1 MPSRPRPSR
10 RRRTLLVLLLTVV
23 VAAAAGFWLNTRADD
38 GDTTAE
44 VVDPAAAPTSEAPTS
59 EAPTSEAPPTADPIA
74 TLEPERTG
82 GAPIP
87 TEPSTEDVA
96 TDEPPAPVPPQDA
109 GTEVTPQLTYYGWV
123 ADIEAVEAGGIVMG
137 IVESGGTCTLTLR
150 QGSTSVDVSAA
161 AVDNVTSTSCPA
173 MTVPRNRLQPGT
185 WEATLSYESDSSR
198 GAGNAV
204 EVDVP

>member
-1 MPSRPRPSR
+1 VPSRPRPSR
-10 RRRTLLVLLLTVV
+10 RRRTLLVLLLAVV

-38 GDTTAE
+38 GDPTAQ
-44 VVDPAAAPTSEAPTS
+44 VVDPAAAPTSEAPS
-59 EAPTSEAPPTADPIA
+59 SEAPPAADPIA

-87 TEPSTEDVA
+87 TEPPPEDVA
-96 TDEPPAPVPPQDA
+96 TDEPPAPVPPRDA

-123 ADIEAVEAGGIVMG
+123 ADIEAVEAGGIVMD

-150 QGSTSVDVSAA
+150 QGSTSVDVSAE

-173 MTVPRNRLQPGT
+173 MTVPGDRLAPGT
-185 WEATLSYESDSSR
+185 WQATLSYESDTSR
-198 GAGNAV
+198 GAGDAV